1 MRTIIL
7 SIVFAIGMNYANAQI
22 KVNPNNTVRIGDISY
37 TNGQTVSLQITD
49 RTYFNCLPASSG
61 VNIQSYS
68 IYSTNVPMLRPQ
80 WGNTFYVGNSDR
92 YLWRTYSR
100 NIHYFNLYKQS
111 DQRFKTNINTLTKG
125 INEIML
131 LNPVTYDTQ
140 MGIDSTTPEPR
151 RIELI
156 QAMNG
161 EMGFLAQE
169 VQQVLPKIVNYDSDE
184 DMYMVD
190 FTALIPVL
198 VKALQEQ
205 QNKILEMEAEINALQ
220 GQD

>member
-1 MRTIIL
+1 MRIIIFL
-7 SIVFAIGMNYANAQI
+7 IVFSIGINYANAQV
-22 KVNPNNTVRIGDISY
+22 KVNPNNTVRIGNFWNSTSQNYD
-37 TNGQTVSLQITD
+37 LQITND
-49 RTYFNCLPASSG
+49 TYFQCLPASSG
-61 VNIQSYS
+61 THIKSFT
-68 IYSTNVPMLRPQ
+68 IGSTNVPMFRPQ

-92 YLWRTYSR
+92 YLWRVYSR

-111 DQRFKTNINTLTKG
+111 DQRFKTNIDTLTKG
-125 INEIML
+125 INEIMQ
-131 LNPVTYDTQ
+131 LNPVTYDTE

-151 RIELI
+151 RTKLI

-169 VQQVLPKIVNYDSDE
+169 VQQVLPKIVNYDSNE

-190 FTALIPVL
+190 YTALIPVL

-205 QNKILEMEAEINALQ
+205 QNKILEMEAEINTLQ

>member
-1 MRTIIL
+1 MKTIISL
-7 SIVFAIGMNYANAQI
+7 FILCFSISQVNAQI
-22 KVNPNNTVRIGDISY
+22 KVNSNNTVRIGDFINSHL
-37 TNGQTVSLQITD
+37 QTIGVQITPS
-49 RTYFNCLPASSG
+49 TYFNCVPATSG
-61 VNIQSYS
+61 VTIQSFT
-68 IYSTNVPMLRPQ
+68 IGSTNVPMFRPQ

-92 YLWRTYSR
+92 YLWRVYSR

-111 DQRFKTNINTLTKG
+111 DQRFKTNIDTLTKG
-125 INEIML
+125 LNEIML

-151 RIELI
+151 RTEVI

-190 FTALIPVL
+190 YNALIPVL

-205 QNKILEMEAEINALQ
+205 QKKILEMQAEINALQ